1 MDLRRRVVSEGVGT
15 GGLLLAVVGSGIAV
29 SRIADGDALAL
40 LIHALVVG
48 VTLIAL
54 ILGLTR
60 WSTHFNPAVTFA
72 LWRAGAV
79 PGGDV
84 PPLIGAQLVGAF
96 TGVLLANVMFGESW
110 MALGDTTRSGLGL
123 WVGEAVATF
132 GLVLL
137 IRGCAHRSPEV
148 VAYAVGLFITGAIWF
163 TSSDAFANPAVT
175 IGRAA
180 TDTWCAIRPVD
191 VPGFV
196 VAQLVGAILAT
207 RLASWLDGGVLP
219 SEAGP

>member
-54 ILGLTR
+54 ILGLAR

-79 PGGDV
+79 PGAT
-84 PPLIGAQLVGAF
+84 PRPEPRLSPSAR
-96 TGVLLANVMFGESW
+96 VL
-110 MALGDTTRSGLGL
+110 
-123 WVGEAVATF
+123 
-132 GLVLL
+132 
-137 IRGCAHRSPEV
+137 
-148 VAYAVGLFITGAIWF
+148 
-163 TSSDAFANPAVT
+163 
-175 IGRAA
+175 
-180 TDTWCAIRPVD
+180 
-191 VPGFV
+191 
-196 VAQLVGAILAT
+196 
-207 RLASWLDGGVLP
+207 
-219 SEAGP
+219 